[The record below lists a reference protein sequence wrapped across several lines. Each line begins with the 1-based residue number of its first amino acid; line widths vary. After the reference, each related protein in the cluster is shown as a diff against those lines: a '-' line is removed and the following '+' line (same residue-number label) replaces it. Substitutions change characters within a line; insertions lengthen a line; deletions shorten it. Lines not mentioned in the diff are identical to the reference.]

1 MKEYLPRKS
10 AAVHS
15 WEQNINTCYTQI
27 YGDLLIDLF
36 IHSHIYTKYAHK
48 QEGGDHSWGAAVSE
62 ELLML
67 HALLL
72 QTVSF
77 LIQ

>member
-1 MKEYLPRKS
+1 M
-10 AAVHS
+10 HS

-62 ELLML
+62 ELLTL